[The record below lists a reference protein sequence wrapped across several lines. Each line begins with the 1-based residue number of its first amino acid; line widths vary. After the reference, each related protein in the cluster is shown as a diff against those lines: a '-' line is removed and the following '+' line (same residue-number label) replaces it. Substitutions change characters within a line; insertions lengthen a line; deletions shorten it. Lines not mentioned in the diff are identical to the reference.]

1 MWKCEYVDMWFNNM
15 DMDTWTWYACYTHVA
30 CVVKRVAGV
39 QE

>member
-1 MWKCEYVDMWFNNM
+1 MWKMWKCEYVNMWFNNM
-15 DMDTWTWYACYTHVA
+15 VRKLYA